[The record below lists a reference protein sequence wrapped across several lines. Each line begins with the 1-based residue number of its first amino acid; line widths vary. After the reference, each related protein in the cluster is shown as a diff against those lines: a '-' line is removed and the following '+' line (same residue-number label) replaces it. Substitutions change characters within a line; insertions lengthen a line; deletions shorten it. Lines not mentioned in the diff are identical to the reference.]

1 MASNENVFVS
11 FENVSTL
18 AGSKILRTP
27 KRIKVIITN
36 TIRVVD
42 AGDMNTYC
50 NWCFAIRIFQVVK
63 NIKK

>member
-1 MASNENVFVS
+1 MRMLVS
-11 FENVSTL
+11 FEKVSTL

-42 AGDMNTYC
+42 AGDMN
-50 NWCFAIRIFQVVK
+50 R
-63 NIKK
+63 